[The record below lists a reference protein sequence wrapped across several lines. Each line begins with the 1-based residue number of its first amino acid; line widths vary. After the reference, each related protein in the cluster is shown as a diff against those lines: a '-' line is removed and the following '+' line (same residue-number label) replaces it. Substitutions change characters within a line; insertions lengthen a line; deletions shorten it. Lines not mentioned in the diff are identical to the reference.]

1 MIFIKKSIVIKN
13 KFGIDWGDCLVF
25 IRFYIVLDKLDSD
38 YWCFLFSEVYVY
50 VIISL
55 YVLFIWNVRFFYY

>member
-25 IRFYIVLDKLDSD
+25 IRFYSFRL
-38 YWCFLFSEVYVY
+38 
-50 VIISL
+50 
-55 YVLFIWNVRFFYY
+55 VR

>member
-25 IRFYIVLDKLDSD
+25 IRFYIVL
-38 YWCFLFSEVYVY
+38 
-50 VIISL
+50 
-55 YVLFIWNVRFFYY
+55 N